1 MKVITIIPAGG
12 KGVRSGH
19 DSPKQYLKVN
29 DKELIV
35 YTLEVFQK
43 NKLIDEILVAAEPEY
58 FDLLQNLKENYKLNK
73 IVGVIEGG
81 DSRQASVFNGIK
93 SITNVSDEDLIVVHD
108 AVRPLLPQSVLTNA
122 IEEAKLK
129 GNSLVCIKARD
140 TLIKGVT
147 FVQNYI
153 DRDEVFYVQTPQ
165 IFPYSVMLKA
175 MANANNSNFV
185 GTDESMLVRQIG
197 EKVNIVE
204 GSVYNFK
211 ITTNDDIEMFKKLI

>member
-1 MKVITIIPAGG
+1 MNVITIIPAGG

-29 DKELIV
+29 GKELIV

-43 NKLIDEILVAAEPEY
+43 NKFIDEIVVAAEPEY
-58 FDLLQNLKENYKLNK
+58 FGLLQKLKENYKLDK
-73 IVGVIEGG
+73 IAGIIEGG

-129 GNSLVCIKARD
+129 GNSLVCIRARD
-140 TLIKGVT
+140 TLIKGDT

-165 IFPYSVMLKA
+165 IFPYSVILKA
-175 MANANNSNFV
+175 MTNANNSNFV
-185 GTDESMLVRQIG
+185 GTDESMLVRQIE

-211 ITTNDDIEMFKKLI
+211 ITTSEDIEMFKKLI

>member
-43 NKLIDEILVAAEPEY
+43 NKFIDEIVVAAEPEY
-58 FDLLQNLKENYKLNK
+58 FGLLQKLKENYKLDK
-73 IVGVIEGG
+73 IAGIIEGG

-129 GNSLVCIKARD
+129 GNSLVCIRARD
-140 TLIKGVT
+140 TLIKGDT

-165 IFPYSVMLKA
+165 IFPYSVILKA
-175 MANANNSNFV
+175 MTNANNSNFV
-185 GTDESMLVRQIG
+185 GTDESMLVRQIE

-211 ITTNDDIEMFKKLI
+211 ITTSEDIEMFKKLI